1 MKAESMH
8 PGIRWSGI
16 ERRIGS
22 NGLSGERKGYVVSQ
36 PRQEVR
42 ALQKEGE
49 KKSVKNFFKV
59 RAAQWQLITYAGTSA
74 SRGNWAIKVGSGAEK
89 VRETGKN
96 FRMSTAF
103 NPFTRRKVRRKSV

>member
-1 MKAESMH
+1 MERNRAKNWQQWVKWGEKGLRRFPTT
-8 PGIRWSGI
+8 PGSKGFAK
-16 ERRIGS
+16 RR
-22 NGLSGERKGYVVSQ
+22 R
-36 PRQEVR
+36 
-42 ALQKEGE
+42 
-49 KKSVKNFFKV
+49 KKSVKFFFKV

-89 VRETGKN
+89 VREAGKN